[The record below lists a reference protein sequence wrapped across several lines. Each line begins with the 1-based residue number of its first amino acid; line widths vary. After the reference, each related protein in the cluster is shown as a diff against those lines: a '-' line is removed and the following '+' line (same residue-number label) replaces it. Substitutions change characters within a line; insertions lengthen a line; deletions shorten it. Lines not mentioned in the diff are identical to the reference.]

1 MLSESVRAAWRR
13 RHRPGERA
21 KLHQHIWLHGLPLKL
36 RFRKSKLYISAILP
50 LLLGFL
56 IGILNAIMGVGGGFI
71 MVPAMIY
78 LLGMSTS
85 VVVGTS
91 LFQIIFVAANVT
103 MLQAVQNH
111 TVDLVLAL
119 VLLVGGVVG
128 AQIGS
133 RFTGKL
139 RGEHM
144 RVLFALL
151 ILGVGVKL
159 LHDVVSTPADLYST
173 QVVAVP

>member
-1 MLSESVRAAWRR
+1 
-13 RHRPGERA
+13 
-21 KLHQHIWLHGLPLKL
+21 
-36 RFRKSKLYISAILP
+36 
-50 LLLGFL
+50 
-56 IGILNAIMGVGGGFI
+56 
-71 MVPAMIY
+71 MIY

-103 MLQAVQNH
+103 MLQAVQNQ

-119 VLLVGGVVG
+119 VLLVGGVIG
-128 AQIGS
+128 AQFGS
-133 RFTGKL
+133 RFAGRL

-159 LHDVVSTPADLYST
+159 LYDVVSTPADLYSM
-173 QVVAVP
+173 QVLAAR